1 MKTLLIISH
10 APSTNTRQLQQAL
23 VEGAENEAVTE
34 LRCRVQT
41 PFETTASQLR
51 SADGLLFFTPE
62 NFGYMS
68 GALKDLFDRTY
79 YQLLDTTAGKP
90 YALAIRAGSDGTGT
104 RRSVEAILTGLAWK
118 AALPAEIFCGS
129 FDSHFTERAREYAQ
143 TFAVGLECGI
153 F

>member
-1 MKTLLIISH
+1 MDVLEHKRRIGNNDIDCLIQRIRR
-10 APSTNTRQLQQAL
+10 AGDT
-23 VEGAENEAVTE
+23 
-34 LRCRVQT
+34 
-41 PFETTASQLR
+41 
-51 SADGLLFFTPE
+51 
-62 NFGYMS
+62 MS